1 MGVIASNLI
10 GKIKTGTSANVSIS
24 GAGSIIT
31 SSDTGSLLA
40 VKYIK
45 DDSSATTNPSDI
57 GSIALKNW
65 FAQYVGT
72 LGKFNKTEKD
82 NSNIKWGDYRGATIL
97 GFRISV
103 KNESSSR
110 YRNSNNAAIRIMPLN
125 GDTTGDFGTRA
136 YTVQVGGVS
145 TGSSGGQLTFTGFN
159 GGEGTIKP
167 IRVIDDN
174 TGVQLQ
180 MNWQTGYDGGEAI
193 LTGSD
198 SVAIP
203 GRSFVANWVDNN
215 ARGTTFSKP
224 LFFFLGQESTRTYGL
239 SS

>member
-10 GKIKTGTSANVSIS
+10 GKIKTGSSANVSIS
-24 GAGSIIT
+24 GSGSIIT

-65 FAQYVGT
+65 FAQYVGA
-72 LGKFNKTEKD
+72 LGKFNKAIND
-82 NSNIKWGDYRGATIL
+82 DSNIKWGDYRGATIL
-97 GFRISV
+97 GFRITV

-110 YRNSNNAAIRIMPLN
+110 YKNSNNAAIRIMPLN
-125 GDTTGDFGTRA
+125 GDTTGTRA
-136 YTVQVGGVS
+136 YTVQVGGKS
-145 TGSSGGQLTFTGFN
+145 NSSGGGQLTFSGFN

-180 MNWQTGYDGGEAI
+180 MNWQTGYDGGQAVI
-193 LTGSD
+193 TGSD

-203 GRSFVANWVDNN
+203 GRSFVANWVDNSK
-215 ARGTTFSKP
+215 RGTTFSKP